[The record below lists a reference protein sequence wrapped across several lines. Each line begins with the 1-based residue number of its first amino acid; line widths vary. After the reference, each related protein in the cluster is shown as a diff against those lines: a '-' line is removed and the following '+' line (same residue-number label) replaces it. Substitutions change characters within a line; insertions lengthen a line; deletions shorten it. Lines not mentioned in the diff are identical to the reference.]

1 MKRYGLPT
9 RRLMICAMVL
19 GWYGAAFGAT
29 YTGKAFCQNGNPLG
43 GVEVKLYQLSMDMS
57 TRTVKM
63 NLLGQGQTNPQGEY
77 SITSDVPIG
86 SDTEAICGVAKR
98 SDYAYTWAMTMGQQG
113 SPLEFHMS
121 EPQTLAGRVVDEQG
135 KPVAEAQVRLVALVI
150 ADEKAQ
156 PDTEP
161 RMMINFEPMPYF
173 TTTTD
178 ADGQFEFKELP
189 AGSSAEFLIAK
200 PGMGQILTAS
210 DDLNPMQGFHYK
222 AGQKDISFTMSKGL
236 TLSGIVMDSKNKP
249 LTDVALSVTRIG
261 LDIDPTQKPIKTD
274 TDGQFSVKDL
284 AAGTYRVMVNSDQW
298 LCEPQ
303 TVELKSDMG
312 VQLKAKQGTLARIK
326 AVDPDTEKGR
336 EGIQIYL
343 NQDNQPGF
351 SGKTNSEGVFEK
363 QLLPGHYRVQF
374 QDGNRFKSQEFDVE
388 EGKTAEVT
396 VVLGASNK
404 ITGIV
409 TGPDG
414 KPAAGVEMKI
424 MPNQGGSDSSAK
436 TDDKG
441 SYTLRWSPEDMSWTE
456 GQFLLVAID
465 RANKLAAVVDI
476 DSETKIMNVQVKPAL
491 TLTGKVVDPNNQPI
505 PNASVSTQIRGS
517 RWSSTFDNK
526 SIATDKDGV
535 YKVESLPAEGTYYL
549 SISGPKGYGT
559 ASVTMDEA
567 ADGKLAVEMKDVV
580 LKVANSSVS
589 GRVVDAD
596 EKPLEGARIHSYGEG
611 QPNLNVTTDKDGKFT
626 LSPICEGGVQLS
638 VNYNKQGQ
646 YMYANAYVQAGDF
659 EAEIILSPEGN
670 SGRRAAPKP
679 KSLVGKALP
688 AVLSDPTQFD
698 GKAVLVCVW
707 DYQQRPSRFAVR
719 ELAKKA
725 ELLAGKGVAVVVLQG
740 EPTDKAAVEGWLKE
754 SNIAFKLDMITAD
767 AEKTRLGLGVQ
778 GLPWMILTDKAHQ
791 VVAEGFGVEGIEA
804 ALEKVK

>member
-1 MKRYGLPT
+1 MMRYGMPT
-9 RRLMICAMVL
+9 RRLMICGMVL
-19 GWYGAAFGAT
+19 GWCGAAFGAA

-77 SITSDVPIG
+77 SITSDVPMG
-86 SDTEAICGVAKR
+86 SDTQAICGVAKR
-98 SDYAYTWAMTMGQQG
+98 SDYAFTWAMTMGQQG
-113 SPLEFHMS
+113 APLEFHMS

-178 ADGQFEFKELP
+178 AEGKFEIKELP
-189 AGSSAEFLIAK
+189 AGSSAEILITK

-210 DDLNPMQGFHYK
+210 DDLNPMQGFQYK
-222 AGQKDISFTMSKGL
+222 VGQKDISFTMSKGL

-249 LTDVALSVTRIG
+249 LADVSLSVTRIG

-274 TDGQFSVKDL
+274 ADGQFSVKDL
-284 AAGTYRVMVNSDQW
+284 AAGTYRVMVMSDQW

-303 TVELKSDMG
+303 TVELKSNIG
-312 VQLKAKQGTLARIK
+312 VQLKAKQGTMVRIK
-326 AVDPDTEKGR
+326 AVDPDTQQGR
-336 EGIQIYL
+336 EGIQMYL
-343 NQDNQPGF
+343 NQDNQPGVG
-351 SGKTNSEGVFEK
+351 GKTNSDGVFEK
-363 QLLPGHYRVQF
+363 QLLPGHYRVQV

-388 EGKTAEVT
+388 EGKTTEVS

-424 MPNQGGSDSSAK
+424 MPNQGGSDSSTK

-441 SYTLRWSPEDMSWTE
+441 SYTLRWSPEDMSWVE

-476 DSETKIMNVQVKPAL
+476 DADTKTMNVQVKPGL
-491 TLTGKVVDPNNQPI
+491 TLTGKVVDPNNKPI
-505 PNASVSTQIRGS
+505 PMASISIQIRGS

-526 SIATDKDGV
+526 SITTDKDGV

-559 ASVTMDEA
+559 GSVNLEEPA
-567 ADGKLAVEMKDVV
+567 EGKLTVELKETV
-580 LKVANSSVS
+580 LKIANSSVS

-596 EKPLEGARIHSYGEG
+596 GKPLEGARIHSYGEG

-626 LSPICEGGVQLS
+626 LGPICEGGVQLS
-638 VNYNKQGQ
+638 VNYNRQSQ
-646 YMYANAYVQAGDF
+646 YMYANAFVQAGDTNV
-659 EAEIILSPEGN
+659 EIMLTPEVN

-679 KSLVGKALP
+679 KSLVGKELP
-688 AVLSDPTQFD
+688 AVFSDPNQFD

-740 EPTDKAAVEGWLKE
+740 EPTDKAAIEGWLKE
-754 SNIAFKLDMITAD
+754 SAIGFKLEMIAAD

-778 GLPWMILTDKAHQ
+778 GLPWMILTDKTHQ
-791 VVAEGFGVEGIEA
+791 VVAEGFGVEGVEA

>member
-1 MKRYGLPT
+1 MKRYGVPT

-19 GWYGAAFGAT
+19 GWCGAVFGAV

-77 SITSDVPIG
+77 SITSDVPID
-86 SDTEAICGVAKR
+86 SDTQAICGVAKR
-98 SDYAYTWAMTMGQQG
+98 SDYAFTWAMTMGQQAA
-113 SPLEFHMS
+113 PLEFHMS

-135 KPVAEAQVRLVALVI
+135 KPVAGAQVRLVALVI

-178 ADGQFEFKELP
+178 ADGKFEFKELP

-222 AGQKDISFTMSKGL
+222 VGQKDISFTMSKGL

-249 LTDVALSVTRIG
+249 LADVALSVTRIG

-274 TDGQFSVKDL
+274 ADGQFSVKDL

-298 LCEPQ
+298 LCEQQ

-343 NQDNQPGF
+343 NQDNQPGVG
-351 SGKTNSEGVFEK
+351 GKTNSDGVFEK

-388 EGKTAEVT
+388 EGKTAEVS
-396 VVLGASNK
+396 VVLGASNR

-476 DSETKIMNVQVKPAL
+476 DADTKTMNVQVKPGL

-559 ASVTMDEA
+559 GSVYLNEPA
-567 ADGKLAVEMKDVV
+567 EGKLTVELKETV
-580 LKVANSSVS
+580 LKIANSSVS

-638 VNYNKQGQ
+638 VNYNRQSQ
-646 YMYANAYVQAGDF
+646 YMYANAFVQTGDTNV
-659 EAEIILSPEGN
+659 EIMLTPEGN

-688 AVLSDPTQFD
+688 AVLSDPNQFD

-707 DYQQRPSRFAVR
+707 DYQQRPSRFVVR

-740 EPTDKAAVEGWLKE
+740 EPTDKAAVEAWLKE
-754 SNIAFKLDMITAD
+754 SAVGFKLEMIAAD

-791 VVAEGFGVEGIEA
+791 VIAEGFDVEGVEA

>member
-1 MKRYGLPT
+1 MKRDGVP
-9 RRLMICAMVL
+9 RCWRMICVAVL
-19 GWYGAAFGAT
+19 ALWGAAFGAT
-29 YTGKAFCQNGNPLG
+29 YTGKAFCPNGNPLG
-43 GVEVKLYQLSMDMS
+43 GVEVKLYQLSPDIS

-63 NLLGQGQTNPQGEY
+63 NLVGQGQTNPQGEY
-77 SITSDVPIG
+77 SIISDVPIG
-86 SDTEAICGVAKR
+86 SDTEAICGIAKR
-98 SDYAYTWAMTMGQQG
+98 SDYAFTWAMTIGQHP

-121 EPQTLAGRVVDEQG
+121 EPQTLAGRVADEQG
-135 KPVAEAQVRLVALVI
+135 KPVAEALVRLVALVI
-150 ADEKAQ
+150 TDEYAP

-189 AGSSAEFLIAK
+189 AGSSAEFLITK
-200 PGMGQILTAS
+200 PGMGQILTVRQ
-210 DDLNPMQGFHYK
+210 DLNPMQGYQYK
-222 AGQKDISFTMSKGL
+222 AGQKDISFTMSRGL
-236 TLSGIVMDSKNKP
+236 TLSGIVLDSKNQP
-249 LTDVALSVTRIG
+249 LSDVLLLVTRTN
-261 LDIDPTQKPIKTD
+261 LDVDPTQKVIKTD
-274 TDGQFSVKDL
+274 ADGQFTVTDL
-284 AAGTYRVMVNSDQW
+284 AAGIYRVIVQSDQW

-326 AVDPDTEKGR
+326 TVDPDTEEGR

-343 NQDNQPGF
+343 NRDNQPSVF
-351 SGKTNSEGVFEK
+351 GKTNQEGVFEK
-363 QLLPGHYRVQF
+363 RLLPGHYHVQVR
-374 QDGNRFKSQEFDVE
+374 DGNRFKMQEFDVE

-396 VVLGASNK
+396 VVLGASSK

-409 TGPDG
+409 TRPDG

-424 MPNQGGSDSSAK
+424 LPNSGGSDSSAK

-456 GQFLLVAID
+456 GQFLLLAID
-465 RANKLAAVVDI
+465 RANNLAAVVDI
-476 DSETKIMNVQVKPAL
+476 DSETKITNVQVKPGL

-505 PNASVSTQIRGS
+505 PNASVLTEIRGS
-517 RWSSTFDNK
+517 RWSSTLDNK
-526 SIATDKDGV
+526 SVTTDKKGV

-559 ASVTMDEA
+559 GIASLNEP
-567 ADGKLAVEMKDVV
+567 ADGKLTVELKETV
-580 LKVANSSVS
+580 LKVAASSVS

-596 EKPLEGARIHSYGEG
+596 GKPLEGARIYSYGEG

-626 LSPICEGGVQLS
+626 LAPICEGGVRIG
-638 VNYNKQGQ
+638 VNYSRQSP
-646 YMYANAYVQAGDF
+646 YMYADAFVQAGDTNV
-659 EAEIILSPEGN
+659 EIMLTPEGN

-688 AVLSDPTQFD
+688 AVLSDPNQFD

-719 ELAKKA
+719 ELARKA
-725 ELLAGKGVAVVVLQG
+725 ELLADKGVAVVVLQG
-740 EPTDKAAVEGWLKE
+740 EPVDKAAVEGWLKE
-754 SNIAFKLDMITAD
+754 SKIAFKLDMIAAD
-767 AEKTRLGLGVQ
+767 AEKTRRELGVQ

-791 VVAEGFGVEGIEA
+791 VVAEGFGVEGVEA

>member
-1 MKRYGLPT
+1 
-9 RRLMICAMVL
+9 
-19 GWYGAAFGAT
+19 
-29 YTGKAFCQNGNPLG
+29 
-43 GVEVKLYQLSMDMS
+43 
-57 TRTVKM
+57 M